1 MYGGL
6 NGVDLMLVTLL
17 GPGLLQAVSCTAPTR
32 SGACPSQIT
41 DLNQAFRIGVDG
53 NAPQLPPV
61 TSTLPQPFFPGS
73 IQNGVQNSA
82 AADGSVLD
90 PKFRPNHSDEF
101 TFTIQRSLSSK
112 MSIEVGYIGRKI
124 SNEFQEINLDAVPW
138 MTTLNGQS
146 FAQAYSSLY
155 NQLCPGSGPLCGT
168 SATATPTPQP
178 FFEAAMGGPNSP
190 FCAGSPSC
198 TAAVAKAEGGNSR
211 NTTAYS
217 TWLDLSNQN
226 GWTLGRTLLAQQP
239 ALGRALS
246 GAIDFINSY
255 GHGNYNA
262 GFFSFTARD
271 WHGLTARSN
280 LTIGKALGSG
290 STPQASSSIQ
300 VANPYDFNNFG

>member
-6 NGVDLMLVTLL
+6 NGVDLMLVPLL

-32 SGACPSQIT
+32 SGGCPSQIT

-53 NAPQLPPV
+53 NSPQLPPV
-61 TSTLPQPFFPGS
+61 TSTLQQPFFPGS

-138 MTTLNGQS
+138 ITTLNGQS
-146 FAQAYSSLY
+146 FAQAYASVYS
-155 NQLCPGSGPLCGT
+155 QICPGSGPLCST
-168 SATATPTPQP
+168 AATATPTPQP
-178 FFEAAMGGPNSP
+178 FFEAAMGGANSP
-190 FCAGSPSC
+190 YCTGFASC
-198 TAAVAKAEGGNSR
+198 TAAVVKNEQANIRSTKAY
-211 NTTAYS
+211 TT
-217 TWLDLSNQN
+217 WVDLSNAN

-239 ALGRALS
+239 ATGRALS
-246 GAIDFINSY
+246 GAFDFINSY

-262 GFFSFTARD
+262 AFVSFTVRD

-280 LTIGKALGSG
+280 LTFCRALGTSPV
-290 STPQASSSIQ
+290 TQSSSTIT
-300 VANPYDFNNFG
+300 VPNP